1 MAHLTLQLGGP
12 IVVPFGIAALSCRSV
27 DTMNWKVRSWREAY
41 ASYAGLPVG
50 RSKPDRRAA
59 PDGLPSLVALNA
71 DTSDRNET

>member
-27 DTMNWKVRSWREAY
+27 DTMKRKVRSWREAH
-41 ASYAGLPVG
+41 ASYAGLPVR

-59 PDGLPSLVALNA
+59 PDGLPSLVALDA
-71 DTSDRNET
+71 DTLDRNET